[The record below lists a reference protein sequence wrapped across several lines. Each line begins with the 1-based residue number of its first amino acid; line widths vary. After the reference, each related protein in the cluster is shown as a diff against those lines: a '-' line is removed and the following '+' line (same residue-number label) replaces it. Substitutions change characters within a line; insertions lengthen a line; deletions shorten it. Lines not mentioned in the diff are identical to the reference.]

1 MTDNNNKSNIKDTA
15 RTNSTGTT
23 MTATEGSPTAI
34 GEKIHPISQI
44 NVSDALSACLK
55 SRWIEN
61 VEQAVAYLASINFE
75 IVGKEEFLA
84 QARDILGEEAY
95 AKYTKP
101 VPKHPLGCI
110 DIQTEEHFMKQVEG
124 SKTEDC
130 GGKETP

>member
-1 MTDNNNKSNIKDTA
+1 MMDNNKSDIEDTA
-15 RTNSTGTT
+15 STNNIETA
-23 MTATEGSPTAI
+23 MTAPESSPTAI
-34 GEKIHPISQI
+34 GEQIHPISQLKA
-44 NVSDALSACLK
+44 SDALSAYLK

-110 DIQTEEHFMKQVEG
+110 AIQTEEHFMKQVEG
-124 SKTEDC
+124 SKAEDC

>member
-1 MTDNNNKSNIKDTA
+1 MDNHNKSDIDS
-15 RTNSTGTT
+15 TNSNKNTI
-23 MTATEGSPTAI
+23 TAPQESPTAI
-34 GEKIHPISQI
+34 GEQNHPISQI
-44 NVSDALSACLK
+44 RASDALSACLK

-61 VEQAVAYLASINFE
+61 VEQAVAYLASINFQ

-110 DIQTEEHFMKQVEG
+110 AIQTEEHFMKQVEG